1 MFRALGLGKSLVT
14 FDDYLQQI
22 VDFFVINLE
31 EGAVNIE
38 ERRLIV
44 LIESFN
50 FWKESKNGSGDKS
63 GIVFVK
69 FQILKKSILLLF
81 ALSIF
86 SDGVLPVAT
95 EHGVRFAWACLTV
108 GEYC

>member
-1 MFRALGLGKSLVT
+1 MFRALGLGKSLIT

-22 VDFFVINLE
+22 VYLFVINLE
-31 EGAVNIE
+31 EGAINIE
-38 ERRLIV
+38 ERRLIA
-44 LIESFN
+44 LIDSFN
-50 FWKESKNGSGDKS
+50 FWKESKDGSGDKP
-63 GIVFVK
+63 GIVFIK
-69 FQILKKSILLLF
+69 LQILEKSILLLF

-86 SDGVLPVAT
+86 SGCVLPIAT